1 MNCAYKME
9 LGALE
14 ADLNFLSV
22 ILFAIHFF
30 SAITLADCDLSAL
43 LGPASTVLICL

>member
-22 ILFAIHFF
+22 ILCATFIFF
-30 SAITLADCDLSAL
+30 SAITLADCNLSAL
-43 LGPASTVLICL
+43 LGPCFHSF